1 MDTKLSLVV
10 ATRTAFSSLSK
21 SNRRLQF
28 EALEDRRLLAVVY
41 RINAG
46 GGEIVDSPAWSAD
59 SNASPSTYSNLDEG
73 GNSSAFSTAAA
84 IDMTSP
90 SIPAGA
96 PMALFQSE
104 RFDKPGGANLLWDF
118 PVTPGEHE
126 VRLYFAETFSGA
138 QSPGVRVFSVQ
149 IEGVTVLDQYDVY
162 ADVGG
167 FKGVVKSFTVTSDAN
182 LDIDFLRVLQNPA
195 VKAIE
200 IISLGDDPPPQQ
212 ISFSKSTLGNTPG
225 LARPTSVQFG
235 PDGRLYVSQ
244 QDGLLR
250 AYSITRTGSNQYE
263 VASQETISLIQD
275 IPNHDDNGALN
286 ASIDTRL
293 VTGLLVVGTAQNPV
307 LYVTSSDPRIGGGSS
322 GADLNLDTNSSM
334 VSRLTWNGNSWVKL
348 DLVRGLPR
356 SEENHAANGLQ
367 LDAATNTLYVAMGGN
382 TNMGATSNNFSL
394 LPEFALSAA
403 ILAIDLNAIG
413 NTTYDLP
420 TLDDETRSGAS
431 DSNDPFGGNDGKNQA
446 KIVPGGPVQVHA
458 PGFRNPYDLVLTSNG
473 RMYSVDNGPN
483 AGWGDI
489 PVGEG
494 PGGNATNGVNEPGV
508 TYGDGLHFVTGPGY
522 YGGHPNPTR
531 SNPANKFNSSNPQS
545 PVTTA
550 SAVESDYRIPGA
562 ENGALVV
569 FPASTNGMTEY
580 VSGTFGGAMQ
590 GDLIIASF
598 DNAIKRI
605 KLSADGTQVLL
616 SENLFSNVGFRP
628 LDVTAPATGAFAGSI
643 WVVDIATEA
652 VYVFEPAAG
661 SGGDPDDFDGDGYSN
676 ADEAANGTNPN
687 SAADVPPDLDADFL
701 SDRLDENDDNDSL
714 NDLEDAFAINPTN
727 GADTPVD
734 TLYQW
739 ENEGADAGGIL
750 GLGFTGLMINGVAN
764 YDSLYDPL
772 AVTAGGAAGVFTI
785 DSAGAG
791 SARGSANAQ
800 QQAFQFGV
808 NVGGQ
813 TQLYSAVTSVV
824 APFNGLTP
832 QAGQEMGF
840 YLGTGD
846 QDNYLQIVVSGNGG
860 GSIETLLEI
869 GGVANVLA
877 SVPLPLPGAAEVA
890 LKLRVNPATNSVQ
903 PQYSLDGENF
913 INVGAAT
920 TIPAAWIATTM
931 AVGLI
936 SVNPAGMAMP
946 VTWDYLGVVPEQPS
960 VGVSDSA
967 AKIEIYP
974 QGSLTN
980 SSTARVDSFR
990 IHNNSASGQRITSV
1004 LFDLGATLMPDM
1016 LFDPNGTAGDVAGVP
1031 FTPNT
1036 GGAATGQSTHSF
1048 LTPRDGGF
1056 SQLSIGFDDFNP
1068 GESFTFRVDV
1078 DPTSVKGSA
1087 QPGPSNA
1094 ADVSGLEL
1102 AGATITVQFSDGST
1116 LSGQAFTLAE
1126 GAAFYKVSSDVTLTN
1141 DPVATAPQL
1150 SLLGVGTAPAI
1161 VQSAAQ
1167 TIRVSGPV
1175 GAAVR
1180 LLQTEVALHLAGV
1193 PSGGYDIDPYE
1204 TNKVVFVRDDVAV
1217 IGAGGFVDIPVT
1229 LQDSL
1234 VEGGVNYFAAVLDLP
1249 GGRTSGMSNVVKVAH
1264 QNLPPGSVPDDPP
1277 PPTEQIIYRVDAGGP
1292 QQAGS
1297 PVWSADTS
1305 AAPSIYNNSGVATS
1319 NSSASSTTSTI
1330 NTSHSSIP
1338 AGTPAAIFQTYRADA
1353 AGGTEL
1359 EWNFPVAAGDY
1370 VVRLYFAEIWSGAFA
1385 VGARKF
1391 DVAIEGVV
1399 VLDNYDVYAD
1409 VGALA
1414 GVVKSFTV
1422 AADANLDIDF
1432 LHVAKAPIISAIEIV
1447 SIGASQAASLMA
1459 TPLLAGDFNA
1469 DGAVDGADF
1478 LTWQRLFGSTSQPPG
1493 GVVDGEVDGDE
1504 LDAWAVEFGEIDARP
1519 VTAPEPV
1526 VVALAA
1532 EAALSAMASS
1542 AEGDQESA
1550 ATPWYGRRSSGRGPI
1565 VLTPAVE
1572 STLNEARRRLP
1583 WSRYVAVDE
1592 ALASAVVWRRG
1603 GWAEPATSHQ
1613 GRPVVGGVRVDAV
1626 FEEEDFVD
1634 RFDSE
1639 VLESLRLAAGGFQTW
1654 L

>member
-1 MDTKLSLVV
+1 M
-10 ATRTAFSSLSK
+10 
-21 SNRRLQF
+21 
-28 EALEDRRLLAVVY
+28 LAVVLY

-46 GGEIVDSPAWSAD
+46 GGEIADSPAWSSD
-59 SNASPSTYSNLDEG
+59 SNASPSAYSNLDEG
-73 GNSSAFSTAAA
+73 GNSSTSSTAAT

-104 RFDKPGGANLLWDF
+104 RFDKSGGANLLWDF
-118 PVTPGEHE
+118 PVTPGQHE

-167 FKGVVKSFTVTSDAN
+167 YKGVVKSFTVTSDAN
-182 LDIDFLRVLQNPA
+182 LDIDFQRVLQNPS

-200 IISLGDDPPPQQ
+200 IISLDDDPPPQE

-225 LARPTSVQFG
+225 LSRPTSVQFG
-235 PDGRLYVSQ
+235 PDGRLYVAQ

-250 AYSITRTGSNQYE
+250 AYTVSRNGSNQYE
-263 VASQETISLIQD
+263 VATQETISLIQQ

-286 ASIDTRL
+286 ASINTRL
-293 VTGLLVVGTAQNPV
+293 VTGLLVAGTAQNPV

-334 VSRLTWNGNSWVKL
+334 VSRLTWNGSSWEKL

-356 SEENHAANGLQ
+356 SEENHAANGMQ
-367 LDAATNTLYVAMGGN
+367 LNAATNTLYVAMGGN
-382 TNMGATSNNFSL
+382 TNMGAPSNNFSL

-420 TLDDETRSGAS
+420 TLDDETRSGVT

-446 KIVPGGPVQVHA
+446 KLVPGGPVQIYA
-458 PGFRNPYDLVLTSNG
+458 PGFRNPYDLVLTSSG
-473 RMYSVDNGPN
+473 RMYTVDNGSN
-483 AGWGDI
+483 AGWGDV

-494 PGGNATNGVNEPGV
+494 TGGNATNGVNEPGV
-508 TYGDGLHFVTGPGY
+508 THGDSLHFVTGPGY

-531 SNPANKFNSSNPQS
+531 SNPANTFNSSNPQS
-545 PVTTA
+545 PVTTGN
-550 SAVESDYRIPGA
+550 AVESDYRIPGA
-562 ENGALVV
+562 ENGALAV
-569 FPASTNGMTEY
+569 FPASTNGITEY
-580 VSGTFGGAMQ
+580 VAGTFGGAMQ

-598 DNAIKRI
+598 DNSIKRI
-605 KLSADGTQVLL
+605 KLSADGTQVVL

-643 WVVDIATEA
+643 WVVDIATQA
-652 VYVFEPAAG
+652 VYVFEPATG
-661 SGGDPDDFDGDGYSN
+661 LGGDPDDFDGDGYSN
-676 ADEAANGTNPN
+676 DDEAANGTNPHN
-687 SAADVPPDLDADFL
+687 AADVPPDFDADFL

-714 NDLEDAFAINPTN
+714 NDPADAFAIDPSN
-727 GADTPVD
+727 GANTPVD
-734 TLYQW
+734 TLYSW

-750 GLGFTGLMINGVAN
+750 GLGFTGLMANGVAN

-785 DSAGAG
+785 DSAWSG
-791 SARGSANAQ
+791 SARGSANSQ

-808 NVGGQ
+808 NVGGR
-813 TQLYSAVTSVV
+813 TQPYSAVTSLV

-846 QDNYLQIVVSGNGG
+846 QDNYLQIVVTGNGG
-860 GSIETLLEI
+860 GSIETLLEV
-869 GGVANVLA
+869 GGEANALA
-877 SVPLPLPGAAEVA
+877 SVPLSLSSAAVS
-890 LKLRVNPATNSVQ
+890 LKLLVNPTTRSVQ
-903 PQYSLDGENF
+903 PQYSLDGVNF
-913 INVGAAT
+913 INVGAAAT
-920 TIPAAWIATTM
+920 VPAAWIATTM

-936 SVNPAGMAMP
+936 SVNPAGTAMP

-960 VGVSDSA
+960 VVISDSA

-990 IHNNSASGQRITSV
+990 IYNNSASGQRITSV
-1004 LFDLGATLMPDM
+1004 LIDLGAALLPDM

-1031 FTPNT
+1031 FTPGT
-1036 GGAATGQSTHSF
+1036 GGAATGQSLHSF
-1048 LTPRDGGF
+1048 LAPRDGGF
-1056 SQLSIGFDDFNP
+1056 GQLSIGFDDFNP
-1068 GESFTFRVDV
+1068 GETFTFRVDV

-1116 LSGQAFTLAE
+1116 LSGQVFALAE
-1126 GAAFYKVSSDVTLTN
+1126 GASYYKVSSDVTLTN
-1141 DPVATAPQL
+1141 DPVAPAPQL
-1150 SLLGVGTAPAI
+1150 SLLEVGAGPAI

-1180 LLQTEVALHLAGV
+1180 LLQTEVALHLNGV
-1193 PSGGYDIDPYE
+1193 PGGGYDIDPYE

-1229 LQDSL
+1229 LRDSL

-1277 PPTEQIIYRVDAGGP
+1277 PPPPPPPPPTEQIVYRVDAGGP

-1297 PVWSADTS
+1297 PAWSADTS
-1305 AAPSIYNNSGVATS
+1305 AAASPYNNSGVATS
-1319 NSSASSTTSTI
+1319 NSSASSTTSAI

-1359 EWNFPVAAGDY
+1359 EWNFPVAPGDY
-1370 VVRLYFAEIWSGAFA
+1370 VVRLYFAEIWSGAFSA
-1385 VGARKF
+1385 GARKF
-1391 DVAIEGVV
+1391 DVTIEGAV

-1409 VGALA
+1409 VGALT

-1422 AADANLDIDF
+1422 TADANLDIDF

-1447 SIGASQAASLMA
+1447 SIGAAQAASLMA
-1459 TPLLAGDFNA
+1459 TPLLAGDYNA

-1493 GVVDGEVDGDE
+1493 GVVEGEVDRDE
-1504 LDAWAVEFGEIDARP
+1504 LDAWAVEFGEVDARL

-1532 EAALSAMASS
+1532 EEPLSVMAASADGS
-1542 AEGDQESA
+1542 EGSA
-1550 ATPWYGRRSSGRGPI
+1550 ATPWYGRLSSGRESI
-1565 VLTPAVE
+1565 VLSPAIEPTP
-1572 STLNEARRRLP
+1572 SGGRRSLP
-1583 WSRYVAVDE
+1583 RSRDAAADE
-1592 ALASAVVWRRG
+1592 ALASAVAWRRVE
-1603 GWAEPATSHQ
+1603 WAESSIVLQA
-1613 GRPVVGGVRVDAV
+1613 RPVAGDAKVDAV
-1626 FEEEDFVD
+1626 FDKEFVD
-1634 RFDSE
+1634 RFDAE
-1639 VLESLRLAAGGFQTW
+1639 AWESLGTSAGGLQRGLAAP
-1654 L
+1654 LR

>member
-1 MDTKLSLVV
+1 
-10 ATRTAFSSLSK
+10 
-21 SNRRLQF
+21 
-28 EALEDRRLLAVVY
+28 LEDRRLLAVVLY

-46 GGEIVDSPAWSAD
+46 GGEIADSPAWSSD
-59 SNASPSTYSNLDEG
+59 SNASPSSYSNLDEG
-73 GNSSAFSTAAA
+73 GNSNTFSTAAT

-90 SIPAGA
+90 SIPSGT

-149 IEGVTVLDQYDVY
+149 IEGVTVLNQYDVY

-182 LDIDFLRVLQNPA
+182 LDIDFQRVLQNPS

-200 IISLGDDPPPQQ
+200 IISLDDDPPPQE

-225 LARPTSVQFG
+225 LSRPTSVQFG
-235 PDGRLYVSQ
+235 PDGRLYVAQ

-250 AYSITRTGSNQYE
+250 AYTISRNGPNQYE
-263 VASQETISLIQD
+263 VAAQESILLIQQ

-286 ASIDTRL
+286 ASINTRL
-293 VTGLLVVGTAQNPV
+293 VTGLLVAGTAQNPV
-307 LYVTSSDPRIGGGSS
+307 LYVTSSDPRIGGGNS

-334 VSRLTWNGNSWVKL
+334 VSRLTWNGSAWEKL

-356 SEENHAANGLQ
+356 SEENRAANGMQ
-367 LDAATNTLYVAMGGN
+367 LNAATNTLYVAMGGN
-382 TNMGATSNNFSL
+382 TNMGAPSNNFSL

-420 TLDDETRSGAS
+420 TLDDETRSGVT

-446 KIVPGGPVQVHA
+446 KLVPGGPVQVYA
-458 PGFRNPYDLVLTSNG
+458 PGFRNPYDLVLTSSG
-473 RMYSVDNGPN
+473 RIYSVDNGPN
-483 AGWGDI
+483 AGWGDV

-508 TYGDGLHFVTGPGY
+508 THGDSLHFVSGPGY

-550 SAVESDYRIPGA
+550 NAIESDYRIPGA
-562 ENGALVV
+562 ENGALAV
-569 FPASTNGMTEY
+569 FPASTNGITEY
-580 VSGTFGGAMQ
+580 VAGTFGGAMQ

-598 DNAIKRI
+598 DNSIKRI
-605 KLSADGTQVLL
+605 KLSADGTQVVL

-652 VYVFEPAAG
+652 IYVFEPAAG

-676 ADEAANGTNPN
+676 DDEAANGTNPHN
-687 SAADVPPDLDADFL
+687 AADVPPDFDADFL

-714 NDLEDAFAINPTN
+714 NDPADAFAIDPTN
-727 GADTPVD
+727 GVNTPVD
-734 TLYQW
+734 TLYSW

-750 GLGFTGLMINGVAN
+750 GLGFTGLMANGVAN

-785 DSAGAG
+785 DSAWSG
-791 SARGSANAQ
+791 SARGSANTQ

-808 NVGGQ
+808 NVGGR
-813 TQLYSAVTSVV
+813 TQPYSAVTSVV

-846 QDNYLQIVVSGNGG
+846 QDNYLQIVVTGNGG
-860 GSIETLLEI
+860 GSIETLLEV
-869 GGVANVLA
+869 GGAANVLA
-877 SVPLPLPGAAEVA
+877 SVPLSLPGAAEVS
-890 LKLRVNPATNSVQ
+890 LKLLVNPTTNSVQ
-903 PQYSLDGENF
+903 PQFSLDGVNF
-913 INVGAAT
+913 INVGAAAT
-920 TIPAAWIATTM
+920 VPAAWIATTM

-936 SVNPAGMAMP
+936 SVNPAGTAMP

-960 VGVSDSA
+960 VVIPDSA

-1004 LFDLGATLMPDM
+1004 LVDLSTTLLPDM
-1016 LFDPNGTAGDVAGVP
+1016 LFDPNGTVGDVVGVP
-1031 FTPNT
+1031 FTPGT
-1036 GGAATGQSTHSF
+1036 GGSATGQSSHSF
-1048 LTPRDGGF
+1048 LAPRDGGLG
-1056 SQLSIGFDDFNP
+1056 QLSIGFDDFNP

-1087 QPGPSNA
+1087 PPGPSNA

-1116 LSGQAFTLAE
+1116 LSGQVFALAE
-1126 GAAFYKVSSDVTLTN
+1126 GASYYKVSSDVTLTN
-1141 DPVATAPQL
+1141 DPVPTAPQL
-1150 SLLGVGTAPAI
+1150 SLLGVGTGPAI
-1161 VQSAAQ
+1161 VQSAVQ

-1180 LLQTEVALHLAGV
+1180 LLQTETALHLAGV
-1193 PSGGYDIDPYE
+1193 PGGGYDIDPYE
-1204 TNKVVFVRDDVAV
+1204 TNKVVSVRDDVAV
-1217 IGAGGFVDIPVT
+1217 IGAGGFVDIPVN
-1229 LQDSL
+1229 LLDSL
-1234 VEGGVNYFAAVLDLP
+1234 IEGGVNYFTAVFDLP

-1277 PPTEQIIYRVDAGGP
+1277 PPPTEQVVYRVDAGGS
-1292 QQAGS
+1292 QQDGS

-1305 AAPSIYNNSGVATS
+1305 AAASPYNNSGVATS
-1319 NSSASSTTSTI
+1319 NSSASSTTSAI

-1359 EWNFPVAAGDY
+1359 EWNFPVAPGDY
-1370 VVRLYFAEIWSGAFA
+1370 VVRLYFA
-1385 VGARKF
+1385 
-1391 DVAIEGVV
+1391 
-1399 VLDNYDVYAD
+1399 
-1409 VGALA
+1409 
-1414 GVVKSFTV
+1414 
-1422 AADANLDIDF
+1422 
-1432 LHVAKAPIISAIEIV
+1432 
-1447 SIGASQAASLMA
+1447 
-1459 TPLLAGDFNA
+1459 
-1469 DGAVDGADF
+1469 
-1478 LTWQRLFGSTSQPPG
+1478 
-1493 GVVDGEVDGDE
+1493 
-1504 LDAWAVEFGEIDARP
+1504 
-1519 VTAPEPV
+1519 
-1526 VVALAA
+1526 
-1532 EAALSAMASS
+1532 
-1542 AEGDQESA
+1542 
-1550 ATPWYGRRSSGRGPI
+1550 
-1565 VLTPAVE
+1565 
-1572 STLNEARRRLP
+1572 
-1583 WSRYVAVDE
+1583 
-1592 ALASAVVWRRG
+1592 
-1603 GWAEPATSHQ
+1603 
-1613 GRPVVGGVRVDAV
+1613 
-1626 FEEEDFVD
+1626 
-1634 RFDSE
+1634 
-1639 VLESLRLAAGGFQTW
+1639 
-1654 L
+1654 